1 MIVTTASQPPPSR
14 SYGQSSQHILISPA
28 QPRPTREMGN
38 AYVFSLQPTFTQ
50 GLILGQFSILFLL
63 VLILK
68 YLFFD
73 TVADHAYRASSYQPK
88 VDRDEDEDAAIF
100 AERLAAGLDK
110 GGKAEG
116 GGLESADWLNGVL
129 RQVRR

>member
-1 MIVTTASQPPPSR
+1 
-14 SYGQSSQHILISPA
+14 
-28 QPRPTREMGN
+28 MGN

-50 GLILGQFSILFLL
+50 VLILGQFSILILL

-73 TVADHAYRASSYQPK
+73 TVADRAYRASSYQPK
-88 VDRDEDEDAAIF
+88 VDREEDEDASIF
-100 AERLAAGLDK
+100 AERLAAELDK
-110 GGKAEG
+110 GGRVEA

-129 RQVRR
+129 HQVCR